1 MKRNLKIY
9 LSWLLILAMT
19 LSFAGCGKSQG
30 KENGNEP
37 GQEYEENYEI
47 QCLNLMDGV
56 LASEDAMSKE
66 TDAEFI
72 DAQMRFALSLFQNSV
87 TESENQNVLVSP
99 LSVMLSLSMTANGA
113 SAQTKTEM
121 EQVLGSGIKME
132 DLNAYLKGYAK
143 KLTENGKVKFQIANS
158 IWLKDTPDFIANP
171 DFLQIVADYYGA
183 DVFKAPFDDTTLSDI
198 NYWVKENTDGMIEK
212 MLDEL
217 GENSIMYLI
226 NTLLFDAE
234 WSNPYTEGAVHQK
247 TFTNILGA
255 EKKVPMMYSEERR
268 YLEDEDAIGFVKSYK
283 GGKYKFA
290 ALLPNEGVN
299 IYDYIAGMT
308 SERLTSVL
316 ANSIL
321 CYVDAVL
328 PKFSYDYSI
337 ETSKVLTEM
346 GIVSAFGENADFS
359 ALGSSSVEGPM
370 HIEKVLHKSFITV
383 DTFGTKAGAATST
396 GMETEGVP
404 MDPKNVTLDRPFVY
418 MIIDAETN
426 LPIFMG
432 AVVELK

>member
-19 LSFAGCGKSQG
+19 LSFAGCGKRQG

-56 LASEDAMSKE
+56 FASEDAMSKE

-158 IWLKDTPDFIANP
+158 IWLKDSPDFIANP

-321 CYVDAVL
+321 CDVNAVL

-337 ETSKVLTEM
+337 EMSKVLTEM

-359 ALGSSSVEGPM
+359 ALGSSSVEGPT

-383 DTFGTKAGAATST
+383 DTFGTKAGAVTST
-396 GMETEGVP
+396 GMETESAP

-426 LPIFMG
+426 LPIFIG
-432 AVVELK
+432 AVTDI

>member
-9 LSWLLILAMT
+9 LSWLLILAMP
-19 LSFAGCGKSQG
+19 LSFAGCGKRQG

-56 LASEDAMSKE
+56 FASEDAMSKE

-72 DAQMRFALSLFQNSV
+72 DTQMRFALSLFQNSV

-113 SAQTKTEM
+113 SAQTKSEM

-234 WSNPYTEGAVHQK
+234 WSNPYTEGAVHKK

-255 EKKVPMMYSEERR
+255 EKKVLMMYSAEHR
-268 YLEDEDAIGFVKSYK
+268 YLEDENAVGFVKSYK

-321 CYVDAVL
+321 CDVNAVL

-337 ETSKVLTEM
+337 EMSKVLTEM

-359 ALGSSSVEGPM
+359 ALGSSSVDGPT

-396 GMETEGVP
+396 GMESEGGV
-404 MDPKNVTLDRPFVY
+404 DEDIKYVTLDRPFVY

-426 LPIFMG
+426 LPIFIG
-432 AVVELK
+432 AVTDI